1 MRLKADLMLLLVALL
16 WGSAFAVMRVAA
28 GHNTIFLLNGSRFLL
43 GGLLLLPFSKPRQ
56 TIRRDNFLYVFL
68 AGFALF
74 AAVAFQQAGLA
85 TTTAGNGGFIT
96 ILYVVIVPLILWIGW
111 RQRPS
116 LRVGLAVGLA
126 VVGGFLLSTA
136 GTYHIAS
143 GDLLIFI
150 GSFFWAMHVV
160 VVDRAQGHINA
171 LPFAAFQYLVCGT
184 LSLGAG
190 IRFEHPSGTDLMY
203 VLPAIIYTAI
213 FSIAIGFTLQ
223 VIAQKHT
230 PASDAALILSTEAVF
245 AALFGWI
252 FLHETLLPVQM
263 AGCALILLAVGL
275 VQVGKAGHQQD
286 PH

>member
-1 MRLKADLMLLLVALL
+1 MRIKADLMLLFVALL

-43 GGLLLLPFSKPRQ
+43 GGLLLLPFSKPRHA
-56 TIRRDNFLYVFL
+56 IRRSNFLYVFL

-126 VVGGFLLSTA
+126 VAGGFLLSTA
-136 GTYHIAS
+136 GAYRLAP
-143 GDLLIFI
+143 GDMLIFV

-160 VVDRAQGHINA
+160 VVDRARDQISP
-171 LPFAAFQYLVCGT
+171 LPFASAQYLVCGL

-190 IRFEHPSGTDLMY
+190 VLLERPSAADLAY
-203 VLPAIIYTAI
+203 VLPAVVYTAV

-230 PASDAALILSTEAVF
+230 PANDAALILSTEAVF
-245 AALFGWI
+245 AALFGWF

-263 AGCALILLAVGL
+263 VGCALIILAVPL
-275 VQVGKAGHQQD
+275 VQFGNGKMK
-286 PH
+286 P